1 MTPLDQLKAVM
12 IRLRDP
18 DGGCPWDV
26 EQTFA
31 SIAPYTVEEAYEVA
45 DAIDRAA
52 WDELPGEL
60 GDLLFQVVY
69 YSQLAREEGRFDFA
83 TVVDAITR
91 KLVRRHPHVFPD
103 GDLYGSPELPRLDE
117 AAIKR
122 AEAATRRVLGW
133 TDAAKRGC
141 AELGRA
147 GDRQCEEQLL
157 KDAATYS
164 IAKEGHEGVIIS
176 VGAPVSVAV
185 DPNARRTGAE

>member
-1 MTPLDQLKAVM
+1 MAAALDPP
-12 IRLRDP
+12 RDP
-18 DGGCPWDV
+18 LRGALQGVRVLDFSHV
-26 EQTFA
+26 
-31 SIAPYTVEEAYEVA
+31 IAGP
-45 DAIDRAA
+45 
-52 WDELPGEL
+52 
-60 GDLLFQVVY
+60 
-69 YSQLAREEGRFDFA
+69 FA
-83 TVVDAITR
+83 TFYLAQMGAQVLKVERPGRGDVMRRTESGARAFTALNAGKQMREIDFDA
-91 KLVRRHPHVFPD
+91 PA
-103 GDLYGSPELPRLDE
+103 GQAELQYQQGARQALIAQAAAEDE

-141 AELGRA
+141 AELGRT

-185 DPNARRTGAE
+185 DPNARRTASE

>member
-1 MTPLDQLKAVM
+1 M
-12 IRLRDP
+12 
-18 DGGCPWDV
+18 
-26 EQTFA
+26 E
-31 SIAPYTVEEAYEVA
+31 
-45 DAIDRAA
+45 AIDGRMPVLVGCGDITDLSTPAERGRSPYDLIAQAA
-52 WDELPGEL
+52 AE
-60 GDLLFQVVY
+60 
-69 YSQLAREEGRFDFA
+69 
-83 TVVDAITR
+83 
-91 KLVRRHPHVFPD
+91 
-103 GDLYGSPELPRLDE
+103 DE

-185 DPNARRTGAE
+185 DPNARRTASE

>member
-1 MTPLDQLKAVM
+1 MAAETYKMSASAV
-12 IRLRDP
+12 IVTILLFVLLI
-18 DGGCPWDV
+18 GGGLVGCPYYKVW
-26 EQTFA
+26 ERKMAGQA
-31 SIAPYTVEEAYEVA
+31 ELQYQQGARQALIAQ
-45 DAIDRAA
+45 AA
-52 WDELPGEL
+52 AE
-60 GDLLFQVVY
+60 
-69 YSQLAREEGRFDFA
+69 
-83 TVVDAITR
+83 
-91 KLVRRHPHVFPD
+91 
-103 GDLYGSPELPRLDE
+103 DE

-157 KDAATYS
+157 NDAATYS

-185 DPNARRTGAE
+185 DPNARRTASE